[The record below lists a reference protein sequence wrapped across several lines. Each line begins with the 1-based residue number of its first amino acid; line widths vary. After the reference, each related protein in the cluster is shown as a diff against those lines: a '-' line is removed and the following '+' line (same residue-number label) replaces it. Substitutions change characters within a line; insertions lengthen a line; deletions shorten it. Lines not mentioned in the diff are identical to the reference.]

1 MKPLNSLVVISWHTP
16 WKCVRV
22 LIGTTSNRLSEDN
35 HDSWVTC
42 TTSTECKTVITAV
55 LTVMSGMDPHMIS
68 GNPGF
73 GWFSLVWFGLVGLS
87 KWILLGCGSVT
98 VRLRDAFEVRTLRRC
113 CDLSTSIPKT

>member
-1 MKPLNSLVVISWHTP
+1 MKPLNSLVVIFYHTP

-22 LIGTTSNRLSEDN
+22 LIGTMSIRLSEDN

-42 TTSTECKTVITAV
+42 TTSAEYNTVITSL
-55 LTVMSGMDPHMIS
+55 LTVTSSMDSHMIS

-73 GWFSLVWFGLVGLS
+73 GWVGLS

-98 VRLRDAFEVRTLRRC
+98 VRLLRRY
-113 CDLSTSIPKT
+113 CDLSTSIPKA